1 MRSSTVCCARMPN
14 LEIAFFSGN
23 FLPAGDA
30 LPWRR
35 QERVN
40 ASEVEW
46 KALKFACREKTSR
59 SLAAAAFSLNSRNF
73 YEPLLA
79 KIREPSLHDFFFRQL
94 ERKSVNQI
102 MPQAGS
108 PCAAGPDLPT
118 LWLRGKE

>member
-40 ASEVEW
+40 ASEVER
-46 KALKFACREKTSR
+46 KALAIRLQRENEPQSRRGGVFSQLTEFLRAFARK
-59 SLAAAAFSLNSRNF
+59 NS
-73 YEPLLA
+73 
-79 KIREPSLHDFFFRQL
+79 
-94 ERKSVNQI
+94 
-102 MPQAGS
+102 
-108 PCAAGPDLPT
+108 
-118 LWLRGKE
+118 

>member
-59 SLAAAAFSLNSRNF
+59 SLAAAAFSLNITEFLRAF
-73 YEPLLA
+73 A
-79 KIREPSLHDFFFRQL
+79 
-94 ERKSVNQI
+94 RKNS
-102 MPQAGS
+102 
-108 PCAAGPDLPT
+108 
-118 LWLRGKE
+118 